1 MQKNS
6 LNQLDISAKRV
17 YPPSG
22 NVSDPNYLIFYNKE
36 IEAGTTYSFRVTT
49 QVAKQYG
56 KWSKW
61 LKMATSM
68 LFLYKKLEIVLAKL
82 RFI

>member
-1 MQKNS
+1 M
-6 LNQLDISAKRV
+6 
-17 YPPSG
+17 
-22 NVSDPNYLIFYNKE
+22 SDPNYLIFYNRE

-68 LFLYKKLEIVLAKL
+68 LFLDKI
-82 RFI
+82 